1 MKKILPLLCLMFGL
15 FTLPTLSQPNPYKF
29 GITFSTT
36 AHADIAEQIPTVTRH
51 DAKTISYTTPDY
63 LQGYRLLRV
72 LYRYLRA
79 D

>member
-1 MKKILPLLCLMFGL
+1 MKPSTPTTFEVR
-15 FTLPTLSQPNPYKF
+15 FTQTVL
-29 GITFSTT
+29 
-36 AHADIAEQIPTVTRH
+36 ADVAEQIPTVKRV
-51 DAKTISYTTPDY
+51 DAQTVSYQADDY